1 MSEKSTQFIN
11 DIRLKFQTIQETILD
26 LRSENQLL
34 KVDNS
39 RLSEELEL
47 KSSAFDQVNA
57 EFIGLKSQNNE
68 LTLLLTQKDDS
79 TNENDQLINELV
91 KEIDDCIS
99 LLKN

>member
-11 DIRLKFQTIQETILD
+11 
-26 LRSENQLL
+26 
-34 KVDNS
+34 
-39 RLSEELEL
+39 ELEL
-47 KSSAFDQVNA
+47 KMSAFDQVNA
-57 EFIGLKSQNNE
+57 ELIGLKSQNNE